1 MLPRRSF
8 LALVLLLA
16 GCASAADNLRSLTIL
31 HTNDLH
37 ARFLPDADQQGG
49 FAYLATAIQQEKA
62 KAEATLLLNGGD
74 FVQGTPV
81 STIFQGVPVF
91 EVVNHLGYDV
101 NTLGNHEFD
110 YGWRKILEFLS
121 VAKFPT
127 VSANVTDEQG
137 NLLTKQPY
145 VIREVNGIR
154 LAIIGA
160 LTADLPKLT
169 FKDFRG
175 PWTALPVAETVRKYA
190 RQVRDKVDLV
200 VVLSHIFDYEE
211 DQILRDVPEV
221 NVIISGHNHGGQQE
235 VKNVEGR
242 IGVKVRAYGRE
253 LGRLDLR
260 VDVPGKR
267 VASYEWKR
275 IPIDARQI
283 PADATVTK
291 LVAEWEAKVAERVD
305 VPVGSSR
312 RRISPPELKPMIEQ
326 IMQQAAGADIAY
338 MNRGGIRDAL
348 PEGRILARHV
358 WNIMPFDNRLAVGR
372 FLGKQLPEEAAAG
385 RTLDPEKEYR
395 VVTNDFIADQWREF
409 GLEFPENGP
418 LIRDL
423 IIEWIKQK
431 KVIE

>member
-1 MLPRRSF
+1 MLRRTF

-16 GCASAADNLRSLTIL
+16 ACASAAENVRSLTIL
-31 HTNDLH
+31 HTNDMH

-49 FAYLATAIQQEKA
+49 FAYVATAIKQEKD
-62 KAEATLLLNGGD
+62 KSEATLVLNGGD

-110 YGWRKILEFLS
+110 YGWQKIREFLS
-121 VAKFPT
+121 VARFPT
-127 VSANVTDEQG
+127 VSANVADEQG
-137 NLLTKQPY
+137 NLLTKHAY
-145 VIREVNGIR
+145 VIREINGIR
-154 LAIIGA
+154 IAIIGA

-175 PWTALPVAETVRKYA
+175 PWTALPVAETVRIYA
-190 RQVRDKVDLV
+190 RQVRDQVDLV

-221 NVIISGHNHGGQQE
+221 NLIISGHNHGGQQE

-242 IGVKVRAYGRE
+242 ICVKVRAYGRE

-275 IPIDARQI
+275 IRIDARQI
-283 PADATVTK
+283 SADETVAK
-291 LVAEWEAKVAERVD
+291 LVEQWEAKVAETVD
-305 VPVGSSR
+305 VPIGNSK
-312 RRISPPELKPMIEQ
+312 RRISPPELQPMIEQ
-326 IMQQAAGADIAY
+326 VMLQATGADIAY

-348 PEGRILARHV
+348 PAGQILARHV
-358 WNIMPFDNRLAVGR
+358 WNIMPFDNRISVGR
-372 FLGKQLPEEAAAG
+372 MRGRQLPAEAAAR
-385 RTLDPEKEYR
+385 RTLDPEREYR
-395 VVTNDFIADQWREF
+395 VVTNDFVADQWKEF
-409 GLEFPENGP
+409 GLEFPENGR

-423 IIEWIKQK
+423 MIDWIKKQE
-431 KVIE
+431 VIE

>member
-1 MLPRRSF
+1 MLRRSF
-8 LALVLLLA
+8 IALVLLLA
-16 GCASAADNLRSLTIL
+16 GSAPAADNFRSLTIL

-49 FAYLATAIQQEKA
+49 FAHVAAAIQQEKT
-62 KAEATLLLNGGD
+62 KSEAVLVLNGGD
-74 FVQGTPV
+74 LVQGTPV

-91 EVVNHLGYDV
+91 EVANHLGIDV

-110 YGWRKILEFLS
+110 YGWEKILEFMS
-121 VAKFPT
+121 VARFPT
-127 VSANVTDEQG
+127 VSANVANEQG
-137 NLLTKQPY
+137 DLLTKQGY

-154 LAIIGA
+154 IAIIGA

-175 PWTALPVAETVRKYA
+175 PWTALPVAETVRRYA
-190 RQVRDKVDLV
+190 RQVRDQVDLV
-200 VVLSHIFDYEE
+200 FVLSHIFDYEE

-221 NVIISGHNHGGQQE
+221 NVIVSGHNHGGQRE
-235 VKNVEGR
+235 VKEVDGR

-283 PADATVTK
+283 PADPA
-291 LVAEWEAKVAERVD
+291 VAQLIAQWEAKVAETVD
-305 VPVGSSR
+305 RPVGSSR
-312 RRISPPELKPMIEQ
+312 RRVTPPELKPMIEQ
-326 IMQQAAGADIAY
+326 VMLEETGADIAY

-348 PEGRILARHV
+348 PEGQILARHI
-358 WNIMPFDNRLAVGR
+358 WNIMPFENRIAVGR
-372 FLGKQLPEEAAAG
+372 LKGKQLPEEAAAG

-395 VVTNDFIADQWREF
+395 VVTNDFVAEQWREF

-423 IIEWIKQK
+423 FLEWIKQK